1 MRSSNGKIRA
11 SSTRAPLDPEA
22 KLEGGCQQAFELI
35 NRQRRKCD
43 EWTARRGKLHMK
55 KGNAYK
61 SLRAA
66 LQTVRNGLPVE
77 IDPVGRTDIQSLF
90 PALASAA

>member
-1 MRSSNGKIRA
+1 
-11 SSTRAPLDPEA
+11 
-22 KLEGGCQQAFELI
+22 
-35 NRQRRKCD
+35 
-43 EWTARRGKLHMK
+43 MK

-66 LQTVRNGLPVE
+66 LQKVRNRLPVE
-77 IDPVGRTDIQSLF
+77 IDPVQRTDIQSLV